1 MVWYWKSQS
10 LVFFCVCEITV
21 SLSERI
27 ILTRLDSLDSLK
39 MMLAFFVS
47 SPSRG
52 MSAIKQHLEQK
63 KCVLK
68 MLCVNPSSIFLHKLL
83 RYTVNAH
90 QGCLVHSSRR
100 LIPLNRQ
107 WSIRLCVSIS

>member
-63 KCVLK
+63 KVCVK
-68 MLCVNPSSIFLHKLL
+68 NAVCESIKYFSPQTSQIHSK
-83 RYTVNAH
+83 RTSRMFSAFFKTAH
-90 QGCLVHSSRR
+90 ST
-100 LIPLNRQ
+100 
-107 WSIRLCVSIS
+107 